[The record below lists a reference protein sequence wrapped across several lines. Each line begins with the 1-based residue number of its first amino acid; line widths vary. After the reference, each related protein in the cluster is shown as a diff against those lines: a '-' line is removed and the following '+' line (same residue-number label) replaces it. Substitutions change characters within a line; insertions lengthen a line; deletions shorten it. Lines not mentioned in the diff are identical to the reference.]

1 MLLLAI
7 AVIASF
13 LMIIAL
19 GGVEEPSSS
28 ATESVAA
35 EPPEGFE
42 LVSQAQGKNCTTQ
55 TKLSI
60 KPQMFLAA

>member
-1 MLLLAI
+1 MRMKKGTMLLLAI

-28 ATESVAA
+28 AAESVAV
-35 EPPEGFE
+35 ELPEGFE
-42 LVSQAQGKNCTTQ
+42 PITQ
-55 TKLSI
+55 T
-60 KPQMFLAA
+60 